1 MSTRTFPS
9 ILAALLIVALVAPST
24 LLVMPQKAQALDAV
38 SVISDTSST
47 SLLDLVKDSITS
59 VASVTSAAADTAMQI
74 NAYVLQPLAFVLSG
88 NLLKLITASVIAFV
102 IGQTNGT
109 GVPQFVQNVQ
119 GHMQMVGDTQA
130 SAFFAQFGRNSNSP
144 FAAAISS
151 SLRTYYLQN
160 TSSAGFFAAN
170 QNTLNRVCPNSDAF
184 LAGNWPQCGAGAWL
198 ALTGPNPNN
207 PYILNQ
213 AAESHLASVVGG
225 AQAARA
231 AELNWGQGFLSW
243 CGPAETATTDSG
255 DGTAMEGTAPGD
267 ACTQSDGT
275 PGTIKTPASTINAV
289 FDEALVLN
297 WKKLLGMGNLATE
310 VNQILGNVGT
320 VLATANF
327 ASELLGGPNSGGL
340 FGVGQTSVSQPR
352 SRLVQY
358 QSAPAY
364 LGVTPSQVYQNAA
377 TLPSSGSDMTNR
389 ITQYQSAW
397 NTIAGSANA
406 ASTTVAALVNVCTT
420 AALQNPDTASIYEA
434 QAAAARTALTT
445 EVAPVLAKADTAF
458 TTIAT
463 ASALVEKVQT
473 ELKSGIDPQN
483 SAYLA
488 DLQTLQTMSPTD
500 FDVINAQQDAQSYS
514 QAVAIPAG
522 SLTVGGGSFLD
533 QMILLAT
540 NAQAIKNAGC
550 APASQGGIEGAI

>member
-1 MSTRTFPS
+1 MQAVSSFETNPVIITNTVIS
-9 ILAALLIVALVAPST
+9 AIKATLSAALDVTNTAANVAREVNT
-24 LLVMPQKAQALDAV
+24 
-38 SVISDTSST
+38 
-47 SLLDLVKDSITS
+47 
-59 VASVTSAAADTAMQI
+59 
-74 NAYVLQPLAFVLSG
+74 YVLQPLAFVLSG
-88 NLLKLITASVIAFV
+88 NLMKLITASVIAFV
-102 IGQTNGT
+102 IGKTNGT
-109 GVPQFVQNVQ
+109 GVPQFVQNLQ

-225 AQAARA
+225 AQAARS
-231 AELNWGQGFLSW
+231 AELDWAQGFLSW
-243 CGPAETATTDSG
+243 CGPAEMPTTDSG

-275 PGTIKTPASTINAV
+275 PGTIKTPGSVIKAV
-289 FDEALVLN
+289 ADEAITLP
-297 WKKLLGMGNLATE
+297 WKKLAEMGSLAKE

-320 VLATANF
+320 VLATVNF
-327 ASELLGGPNSGGL
+327 ASELLGGPDSGGL
-340 FGVGQTSVSQPR
+340 FGVGQTSVSQPT

-358 QSAPAY
+358 QTAPGY
-364 LGVTPSQVYQNAA
+364 FGVTPGQVYQNAA
-377 TLPSSGSDMTNR
+377 TLPSSGSDMSNR
-389 ITQYQSAW
+389 ITQYRSTW
-397 NTIAGSANA
+397 NTIAASANA
-406 ASTTVAALVNVCTT
+406 ASTTVASLVNFCTT
-420 AALQNPDTASIYEA
+420 AAIQNPDTASTYEA
-434 QAAAARTALTT
+434 QATAARTALST
-445 EVAPVLAKADTAF
+445 EIAPVLAKADAAF
-458 TTIAT
+458 ATIEE
-463 ASALVEKVQT
+463 ASALVQKVQT
-473 ELKSGIDPQN
+473 ELNSGIDPK
-483 SAYLA
+483 SGAYLA

-500 FDVINAQQDAQSYS
+500 FDVINVQQDTQAFGQS
-514 QAVAIPAG
+514 VATPAG
-522 SLTVGGGSFLD
+522 SLTVGGGSLID
-533 QMILLAT
+533 QMSLLAT

-550 APASQGGIEGAI
+550 TTISQGGTEAAI